1 MSDIKYQNDNFNFV
15 YRVSAIIY
23 NLDKSKILLFYGND
37 SDFYMLPGGKVKQ
50 LEDSKDAIKREIYEE
65 LGFTGIE
72 FKYIGTSEEIVKNN
86 NQFIQEL
93 TITYE
98 GVYNKEVD
106 LEDFKSKE
114 SDWINF
120 KWVNISELPNY
131 QIHPTNIIEF
141 ITNQSNHIIEK
152 HI

>member
-1 MSDIKYQNDNFNFV
+1 MSDIKYQNENFNFV

-106 LEDFKSKE
+106 FALLNFDIDIKDKYVTNAMEKIEYVVLSKNNL
-114 SDWINF
+114 SINRRIF
-120 KWVNISELPNY
+120 F
-131 QIHPTNIIEF
+131 T
-141 ITNQSNHIIEK
+141 SNPKNE
-152 HI
+152 